1 MQTPARLLT
10 TTALAAA
17 SIALAPVNASVASTG
32 APTRPGD
39 RGDLELSPRTA
50 RPGDT
55 VTVRTA
61 ACGRNGRGRGFA
73 ESVGDGEFRL
83 GPRKRQETAKHLE
96 TGKPPKADRPAE
108 TRRHPETGRPPET
121 GKPKGESAEGRF
133 RVPRHARS
141 GSFRIRVRCDNG
153 RRAEGTLRVEHAG
166 PTGHVRTGAG
176 GSVAPD
182 TARIAAGTAVLA
194 ATAAGG
200 TWLLRRRASGAQ
212 DS

>member
-17 SIALAPVNASVASTG
+17 SIALAPVNASAASTG

-83 GPRKRQETAKHLE
+83 APRKRQETAKHLD
-96 TGKPPKADRPAE
+96 TGKPPKADKPAE
-108 TRRHPETGRPPET
+108 TRRHPETG
-121 GKPKGESAEGRF
+121 KHKESAEGRF
-133 RVPRHARS
+133 RVPRYARS